1 MATQIA
7 PLMGGHPEGAAAT
20 VRKDKWW
27 IEPLAALIVFSG
39 FVVYVTWAAFQGKHY
54 YASPYL
60 SPLYSP
66 LLFVNPS
73 AVGSAPLE
81 HAWIGSWPS
90 WWPAFLP
97 ASPAFFILPFPAIF
111 RFTCY
116 YYRKAYYRAFV
127 GSPPGCAVVPMG
139 KQAGEYKGE
148 TRLLI
153 FQNLHRYTFYF
164 ASVFVPIL
172 YYDSILALFKD
183 GEFGIGVGT
192 IVLFLNATL
201 LGYYTFGCHAFR
213 HLIGGRRDV
222 MSGGK
227 ATLTL
232 RLWRRVTFLN
242 ERHMPF
248 AWVSLVWV
256 GLTDVYVRL
265 VSTGVIHD
273 FNTWN

>member
-1 MATQIA
+1 
-7 PLMGGHPEGAAAT
+7 MGGHPEGVAAT

-27 IEPLAALIVFSG
+27 LEPLATLIVFSS
-39 FVVYVTWAAFQGKHY
+39 FIVYVTWAAFQGEHY

-66 LLFVNPS
+66 LLFVNAS
-73 AVGSAPLE
+73 AVGAGPLDHTWLGE
-81 HAWIGSWPS
+81 WP
-90 WWPAFLP
+90 
-97 ASPAFFILPFPAIF
+97 ILPFPGIF

-127 GSPPGCAVVPMG
+127 GSPPGCAIVPMG
-139 KQAGEYKGE
+139 KRTGEYKGE
-148 TRLLI
+148 TRVLI

-164 ASVFVPIL
+164 ALVFIPIL
-172 YYDSILALFKD
+172 YYDSALAFFKD
-183 GEFGIGVGT
+183 GKFGIGVGT
-192 IVLFLNATL
+192 IVLLTNATL
-201 LGYYTFGCHAFR
+201 LAFYTLGCHAFR
-213 HLIGGRRDV
+213 HLIGGRRNV

-232 RLWRRVTFLN
+232 GLWRRATWLN

-256 GLTDVYVRL
+256 GLTDLYVRL
-265 VSTGVIHD
+265 VSMGIIRD